1 MGGAGEHG
9 TGEAPMART
18 RLLVAL
24 ATTLAALAACGHA
37 SGPAGDGDAGRPSS
51 GVAAR
56 VPVAKPVPPRTA
68 KPNILLVMTDDMRAD
83 DLKWMP
89 HTQRFFARRGTDFR
103 NMFAPTPLCC
113 PNRASYLSGEY
124 AHNHHVWWHES
135 PWGYGAFDDSHT
147 IAGALQD
154 AGYHTGY
161 VGKYLNLYGI
171 ARPKADPH
179 ANPPTYVPAGWD
191 DWRGTPDATGLP
203 LSDPR
208 EGSTYNY
215 FDTTINDNGRLEG
228 HQGEYNS
235 DVLVNESLDVL
246 HEFEGSKQ
254 PWYLQL
260 NSLAPHHGD
269 PVESDDPAEL
279 DTPARPDW
287 VKGRFDAEIPR
298 GLGVPEDGQPERD
311 VSDKAWITRHRKPF
325 DDTDR
330 SAVLALSRQRAETLF
345 ALDRQLARVLREL
358 ARSGELDDTI
368 VAFTS
373 DNGYM
378 EGEHRWRSGKVIGF
392 EPSYRVPLLIAG
404 PGIPRGAE
412 EVMPVNTVNLSASVL
427 DWAGAHKS
435 HTDGHSFVD
444 SIGTHRG
451 WDQAM
456 GYEAY
461 FPTIRNRHNVP
472 GFEHGDAAAHGIRT
486 AEYFYVQ
493 YSTGQEELFDLRKD
507 PVELDSVA
515 KDPAYA
521 ATKAELRTVLARFQH
536 CKGDDCVLPLPR
548 DLVVSETRA
557 ATRTDQMAAADA
569 RYYGR

>member
-1 MGGAGEHG
+1 MTRA
-9 TGEAPMART
+9 

-24 ATTLAALAACGHA
+24 STTLVAVAACSQA
-37 SGPAGDGDAGRPSS
+37 SSTTADGGPRSHPSAD
-51 GVAAR
+51 VAAH
-56 VPVAKPVPPRTA
+56 VPVERPVPPRTA

-83 DLKWMP
+83 DLRWMP

-135 PWGYGAFDDSHT
+135 PWGYGSFDDSHT
-147 IAGALQD
+147 LAGALQR
-154 AGYHTGY
+154 AGYRTAY
-161 VGKYLNLYGI
+161 VGKYLNRYGI
-171 ARPKADPH
+171 AAPKAAPR
-179 ANPPTYVPAGWD
+179 ARPATYVPAGWD

-215 FDTTINDNGRLEG
+215 FDTTINHNGTLEG

-235 DVLVNESLDVL
+235 AVLVNESLDVL
-246 HEFEGSKQ
+246 HDFEGSDQ

-269 PVESDDPAEL
+269 PVESDDPEEI
-279 DTPARPDW
+279 DTPARPAW
-287 VKGRFDAEIPR
+287 AKGHFDAEIKR
-298 GLGVPEDGQPERD
+298 GLGVPKDGQPERD
-311 VSDKAWITRHRKPF
+311 VSDKARITKHLKPF

-330 SAVLALSRQRAETLF
+330 EAVLALSRQRAETLLAF
-345 ALDRQLARVLREL
+345 DRQLARVLREL
-358 ARSGELDDTI
+358 ASSGELADTI

-404 PGIPRGAE
+404 PGVPRGAE

-427 DWAGAHKS
+427 DWAGARMR
-435 HTDGHSFVD
+435 HTDGHSVVD
-444 SIGTHRG
+444 AIGTHRG
-451 WDQAM
+451 WDEAM

-461 FPTIRNRHNVP
+461 FPSVRNDHDVP
-472 GFEHGDAAAHGIRT
+472 GFEHGDASAHGVRT
-486 AEYFYVQ
+486 AEYFYVR
-493 YSTGQEELFDLRKD
+493 YSTGQEELFDLRTD

-521 ATKAELRTVLARFQH
+521 DAKAQLRQLLARFQH
-536 CKGDDCVLPLPR
+536 CRGDGCVLPLPR
-548 DLVVSETRA
+548 DLVVSRK
-557 ATRTDQMAAADA
+557 RTAKLTDEMASESA